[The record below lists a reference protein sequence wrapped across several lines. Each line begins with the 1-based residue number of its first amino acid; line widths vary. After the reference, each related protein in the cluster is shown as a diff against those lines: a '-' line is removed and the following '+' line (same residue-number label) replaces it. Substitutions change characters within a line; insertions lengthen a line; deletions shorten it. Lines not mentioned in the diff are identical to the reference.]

1 MDVYKLCPTLQR
13 DSSTIR
19 HVLRFLTALETEIRL
34 AASFENKINYD
45 FSSWIM
51 IENQRGHSHVELF
64 DNAATDKKEGHEG
77 QGRGYGGRF
86 TPIPERAL

>member
-13 DSSTIR
+13 DSSTIP
-19 HVLRFLTALETEIRL
+19 LTALETEIRL

>member
-1 MDVYKLCPTLQR
+1 MDVYKFCPTPQR
-13 DSSTIR
+13 DGSMIPSA
-19 HVLRFLTALETEIRL
+19 ALETEIRL

-45 FSSWIM
+45 FSSWAM